1 MKRRTKI
8 TVAAVGLATLLIVP
22 LGAWIAVGI
31 ASVSGVARPAYTV
44 ISEHA
49 GYEIREY
56 APQIVA
62 EVTVDGDFETALNRG
77 FRKLAGYIFGDNT
90 APTGGGESQPIAM
103 TAPVL
108 EEVTASSSPIAM
120 TAPVL
125 EETAAGNKRK
135 VTFVMPAEYSMAT
148 IPKPKD
154 PDVRLVEVPARRY
167 AASHFSGWVDAEK
180 AARMKTR
187 LLEDLSRD
195 KQATDGVPALAQ
207 YDPPWTPPFM
217 RRNEILVPL
226 PAGGTSPQ

>member
-8 TVAAVGLATLLIVP
+8 TIAVLVLFTLLILP
-22 LGAWIAVGI
+22 LGVWVAVGI
-31 ASVSGVARPAYTV
+31 ASTSGVATPAYTV
-44 ISEHA
+44 LSEHD

-56 APQIVA
+56 APQLVA
-62 EVTVDGDFETALNRG
+62 EVIVEGDFEASLNRG
-77 FRKLAGYIFGDNT
+77 FRKLAGFIFGDNT
-90 APTGGGESQPIAM
+90 APSGTGDAQPIAM

-108 EEVTASSSPIAM
+108 EESATSSPIAM

-125 EETAAGNKRK
+125 EEVEGDDRRK
-135 VTFVMPAEYSMAT
+135 VTFVMPAEYTLAT

-167 AASHFSGWVDAEK
+167 AASRFSGWVDGEK
-180 AARMKTR
+180 AARMKAR
-187 LLEDLSRD
+187 LLENLSRD
-195 KQATDGVPALAQ
+195 KQASEGVPALAQ

-226 PAGGTSPQ
+226 SAAGKSPQ